1 MRHLLYLVFVATI
14 TLSLTTAPKNAHA
27 FTTEEKFQD
36 IFITA
41 GYATAFGAA
50 LGAAL
55 LGFERN
61 PEQNLRYI
69 AVGASLGF
77 IGGSALGTYMVLSPS
92 FVVKNS
98 HSHPDLLL
106 ADNSPTTFALRPV
119 VQVETGKLDAVA
131 SVFSFQF

>member
-1 MRHLLYLVFVATI
+1 MARLSRLFLVVTFVVALAIPTKEA
-14 TLSLTTAPKNAHA
+14 SA

-55 LGFERN
+55 LGFERH
-61 PEQNLRYI
+61 PEQNLRYV

-77 IGGSALGTYMVLSPS
+77 ISGSALGTYMVLSPS
-92 FVVKNS
+92 FVMNTDS
-98 HSHPDLLL
+98 PPDLLL
-106 ADNSPTTFALRPV
+106 ADHQPRSIALRPILRSGSG
-119 VQVETGKLDAVA
+119 QFDGLAG
-131 SVFSFQF
+131 VFSFQF